1 MANSNDSK
9 QVFALTERGERT
21 YWTRIGAAF
30 TNKDGSISV
39 TLDALPV
46 SGRLQ
51 IRDQEDRDERQGRGA
66 EESPHMTPR
75 TSRQIS

>member
-1 MANSNDSK
+1 MANSNDNK
-9 QVFALTERGERT
+9 QVFALTERGEKT

-51 IRDQEDRDERQGRGA
+51 IRDQEDREERQGRGG
-66 EESPHMTPR
+66 R
-75 TSRQIS
+75 DDRR